1 MFCTLLGAGVWSCAS
16 ARLPAEM
23 LYLCGA
29 SLRCAHAGPAHTI
42 IATTSAVHSRC
53 RVGTGCNRRRLLL
66 LDFIACSPVSVPVW
80 LQPPCTGVAEPEPA
94 DAPVG
99 EIPTL
104 PVSSAPTPT
113 VRLLADRKSTRLNSS
128 H

>member
-1 MFCTLLGAGVWSCAS
+1 MALSQ
-16 ARLPAEM
+16 
-23 LYLCGA
+23 
-29 SLRCAHAGPAHTI
+29 
-42 IATTSAVHSRC
+42 
-53 RVGTGCNRRRLLL
+53 
-66 LDFIACSPVSVPVW
+66 VSVPVW

-113 VRLLADRKSTRLNSS
+113 VRLLAPQHDLPGRGAIHADRRAVLQRQEERLLVAGPEAAAHGQISQARVGQANRRGRVTIHFRHETDRKSTRLNSS

>member
-1 MFCTLLGAGVWSCAS
+1 MANTGAVQ
-16 ARLPAEM
+16 
-23 LYLCGA
+23 
-29 SLRCAHAGPAHTI
+29 
-42 IATTSAVHSRC
+42 SRC

-113 VRLLADRKSTRLNSS
+113 VRLLAPQHDLPGRGAIHADRRAVLQRQEERLLVAGPEADRKSTRLNSS

>member
-1 MFCTLLGAGVWSCAS
+1 MANTGAVQ
-16 ARLPAEM
+16 
-23 LYLCGA
+23 
-29 SLRCAHAGPAHTI
+29 
-42 IATTSAVHSRC
+42 SRC
-53 RVGTGCNRRRLLL
+53 RVGTGCSRRRLLL

-104 PVSSAPTPT
+104 PVSSAQTPP
-113 VRLLADRKSTRLNSS
+113 VRLLTPQPALPGRGAIHAERRAVLQRKAKRMLDAGP
-128 H
+128 